1 MSARGPLHDVRV
13 LELAGLGPVPFA
25 GMMFADMGADV
36 ILIDRRNTNPNQ
48 AETTTA
54 TSGASALYNR
64 GKRSIAVDLK
74 AEGAKQAV
82 LKLVETAD
90 LLIEGYRPGVME
102 RLGLGPEVCHG
113 VNPGLVYGRM
123 TGWGQSGPL
132 AQAAGHDINYIA
144 LAGALYYAGAD
155 DAMPFTPPTLVGDV
169 AGGAMSLAFGM
180 MAALHRVRAGEPGQ
194 VVDAAI
200 CDGTAYLTSLMYAAQ
215 KGGLLSDDKT
225 ENFLT
230 GASPWYN
237 TYLCKDGKHITVG
250 ALEPSFY

>member
-54 TSGASALYNR
+54 TSGALALYNR

-102 RLGLGPEVCHG
+102 RLGLGPEVCHAL
-113 VNPGLVYGRM
+113 NPGLVYGRM

-200 CDGTAYLTSLMYAAQ
+200 CDGTAYLTSLMHSAQ
-215 KGGLLSDDKT
+215 MGGLLSDDKT

-237 TYLCKDGKHITVG
+237 SYLC
-250 ALEPSFY
+250 